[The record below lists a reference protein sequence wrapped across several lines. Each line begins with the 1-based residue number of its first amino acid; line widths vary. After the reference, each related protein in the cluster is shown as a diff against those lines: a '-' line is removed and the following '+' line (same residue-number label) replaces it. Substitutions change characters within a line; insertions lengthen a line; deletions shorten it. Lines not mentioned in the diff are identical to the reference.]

1 MTVVNSTTALRAS
14 MEDRVGPAAGMH
26 GRRGLRDYPRPTS
39 GILLAM
45 IVVNSTLAPSGSAA
59 M

>member
-1 MTVVNSTTALRAS
+1 MMVVNSTTALRAG
-14 MEDRVGPAAGMH
+14 MEDIVGPAAGVH
-26 GRRGLRDYPRPTS
+26 ERRGLRDYPRPTS

-45 IVVNSTLAPSGSAA
+45 IVVNSTLAPSGSVA